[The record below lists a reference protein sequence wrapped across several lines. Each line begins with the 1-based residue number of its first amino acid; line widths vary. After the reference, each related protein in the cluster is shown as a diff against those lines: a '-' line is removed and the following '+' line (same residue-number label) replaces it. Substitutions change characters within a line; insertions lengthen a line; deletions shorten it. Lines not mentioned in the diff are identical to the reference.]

1 MTPSKYV
8 SVAFAL
14 FGFATAAIAA
24 SYWFRASALPHPTGD
39 TVLYAKE
46 PDRSILLK
54 IAQDISRRSGE
65 LNSRAAIWTGVSAL
79 LSAISSVI
87 GAVS

>member
-14 FGFATAAIAA
+14 LGFVTAAIAA
-24 SYWFRASALPHPTGD
+24 WYWFRASALPYPTGD
-39 TVLYAKE
+39 SVMYAKE
-46 PDRSILLK
+46 PDRSILLG

-65 LNSRAAIWTGVSAL
+65 LNSRAAIWTGVAAL

>member
-1 MTPSKYV
+1 MTAYKFA

-14 FGFATAAIAA
+14 LGFVTAAIAA
-24 SYWFRASALPHPTGD
+24 RYWFKASALPYPTGD
-39 TVLYAKE
+39 SVMYAKDI
-46 PDRSILLK
+46 DRRILLG
-54 IAQDISRRSGE
+54 ISQDILRRSGK
-65 LNSRAAIWTGVSAL
+65 LNGRAAVWTGISAL

>member
-1 MTPSKYV
+1 MTPFKYV
-8 SVAFAL
+8 SVVFAL
-14 FGFATAAIAA
+14 LGFATAAIAA
-24 SYWFRASALPHPTGD
+24 WYWFKASALPYPKGD
-39 TVLYAKE
+39 DLMYAKE
-46 PDRSILLK
+46 IDRRILLG
-54 IAQDISRRSGE
+54 ISQDISRRSGK

>member
-1 MTPSKYV
+1 MTLIKFA
-8 SVAFAL
+8 SVALAVL
-14 FGFATAAIAA
+14 GFGTAGIAA
-24 SYWFRASALPHPTGD
+24 WHWFKASVLPYPKGD
-39 TVLYAKE
+39 DIMYAKE
-46 PDRSILLK
+46 TDRRILLG
-54 IAQDISRRSGE
+54 IAQDITRRSGT